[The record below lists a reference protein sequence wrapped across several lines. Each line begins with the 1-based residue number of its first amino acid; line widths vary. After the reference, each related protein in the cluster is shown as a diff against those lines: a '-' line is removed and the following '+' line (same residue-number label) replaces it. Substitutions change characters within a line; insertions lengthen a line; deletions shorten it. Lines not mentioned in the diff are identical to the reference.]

1 MDQQAVKREA
11 VPGSASP
18 PTHGLRRNGLI
29 RRLEHTR
36 TYVLRPGVKLRS

>member
-18 PTHGLRRNGLI
+18 PTHGLRRTGLI
-29 RRLEHTR
+29 RRIEHTR
-36 TYVLRPGVKLRS
+36 RYVLIPGAKLRS